1 MRSLPDIPL
10 EDGAAQKGV
19 AHEQSYQTALEEVR
33 EEKKEESLD
42 LTASTYAYRLRGGRL
57 FAHGLLN
64 IFRTHFQRKE

>member
-1 MRSLPDIPL
+1 MEETQKEQFSLFRFL
-10 EDGAAQKGV
+10 H

-42 LTASTYAYRLRGGRL
+42 LTAPTYAYRLRGGRL